1 VIIKDQVEFKVGL
14 FVLVALLSLGL
25 LIYQTGE
32 VYVRPGYKIRVLFG
46 YTGGL
51 EIGAPV
57 QVAGVP
63 VGEVEEITFRG
74 AGTPETRVEVVA
86 RIRENVRVAKSS
98 RVRIGSRSLLGK
110 KHLEILPGTTAGDQ
124 LERGEWLVGQDP
136 VMMEEVAETGRRV
149 AHKLEKTVDA
159 LNQWIADE
167 NFQKNVKDNLAQSS
181 ALLADVKEAVRSMNV
196 LFNRINNKEGTL
208 GKLIADDALY
218 EDLKT
223 LVGDLKENPWKLV
236 HKDTKKKGFLF

>member
-1 VIIKDQVEFKVGL
+1 MIKDQAEFKVGL
-14 FVLVALLSLGL
+14 FVLLALLSLGL
-25 LIYQTGE
+25 VIYQTGE
-32 VYVRPGYKIRVLFG
+32 VYVRQGYKIRVLFG

-63 VGEVEEITFRG
+63 VGEVEEITFRD

-86 RIRENVRVAKSS
+86 RIRED
-98 RVRIGSRSLLGK
+98 VRISKSARVGIGARSLLGK
-110 KHLEILPGTTAGDQ
+110 KHLEILPGADGNELQ
-124 LERGEWLVGQDP
+124 RGEWLVGQDP

-149 AHKLEKTVDA
+149 AKKLEKTVDA

-167 NFQKNVKDNLAQSS
+167 SFQKNVKDNLSQSS
-181 ALLADVKEAVRSMNV
+181 ALLADVKEAVRSMNI
-196 LFNRINNKEGTL
+196 LFNRLNNKEGTL

-236 HKDTKKKGFLF
+236 HKESKKKGFLF

>member
-1 VIIKDQVEFKVGL
+1 MIKDKAEFNVGV
-14 FVLVALLSLGL
+14 FVLLALLSLGVV
-25 LIYQTGE
+25 IYQTGE
-32 VYVRPGYKIRVLFG
+32 IYVRPGYKVRVFFG

-63 VGEVEEITFRG
+63 MGEVEEITFRD

-86 RIRENVRVAKSS
+86 RIRED
-98 RVRIGSRSLLGK
+98 VRIGKSARVAIGARSLLGK
-110 KHLEILPGTTAGDQ
+110 KHLEILPGAAEGDQ
-124 LERGEWLVGQDP
+124 LQKEEWLVGQDP
-136 VMMEEVAETGRRV
+136 VMMEEVAETGKRV
-149 AHKLEKTVDA
+149 ATKLEKTVDA
-159 LNQWIADE
+159 LNLWIADE

-196 LFNRINNKEGTL
+196 FFNRLNNKEGTL
-208 GKLIADDALY
+208 GKLIADDAIY